1 MKDKS
6 SLLSIEVV
14 SPMGLVFSAD
24 NVVFVKVKGSRGDVG
39 ILPNHTNYVTS
50 LGEGQMLVR
59 FSDGKED
66 SYFVNGGF
74 LEIRNNKIIVIAE
87 DIYESSKEEIIK
99 KERKEAI
106 ERATREKL
114 SEDRDV
120 LGTKKRIQDSLRK

>member
-1 MKDKS
+1 MKDKKS
-6 SLLSIEVV
+6 VLSIEVV
-14 SPMGLVFSAD
+14 SPMGSVFSSSD
-24 NVVFVKVKGSRGDVG
+24 VVFVKVKGSRGDVG

-50 LGEGQMLVR
+50 LGAGQMLVR
-59 FSDGKED
+59 FSDKKEE
-66 SYFVNGGF
+66 SYFVDGGF
-74 LEIRNNKIIVIAE
+74 LEIRDNRIIVIAE

-120 LGTKKRIQDSLRK
+120 LGTKKRIQDSLRN